1 MTELQRINKLRVA
14 AKLAEPTETLLAAG
28 DSDGVGAITV
38 ADALSIL
45 RVAAK
50 LADTL

>member
-1 MTELQRINKLRVA
+1 MCLLFVWPEAVA
-14 AKLAEPTETLLAAG
+14 IG
-28 DSDGVGAITV
+28 DIDKDGEITV

-50 LADTL
+50 LATEESLG